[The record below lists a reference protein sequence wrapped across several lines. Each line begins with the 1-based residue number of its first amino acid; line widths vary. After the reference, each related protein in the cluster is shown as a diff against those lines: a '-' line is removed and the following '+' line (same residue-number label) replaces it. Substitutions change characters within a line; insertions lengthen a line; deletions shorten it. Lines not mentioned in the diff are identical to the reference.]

1 MTSSLLKPRA
11 HHAGFS
17 YVGVLLATLLL
28 AVCAAPAADAV
39 RNAIAA
45 PQASAGQLRALLCLK
60 SQMETVIAEPYQNLL
75 GAAAG
80 SSVASVAYSL
90 AADAGCPA
98 RNVYISKVSVD
109 MNGITSYPSVD
120 VGLLQV
126 IVALASPASATA
138 PSMSLGTVVA
148 R

>member
-1 MTSSLLKPRA
+1 MTSSSLKPRA
-11 HHAGFS
+11 RHAGFS

-45 PQASAGQLRALLCLK
+45 PQTSAGQLRALLCVK
-60 SQMETVIAEPYQNLL
+60 SQMETVVAEPYQNLL

-80 SSVASVAYSL
+80 SSVASAYSL

-109 MNGITSYPSVD
+109 TNGITSYPPAD
-120 VGLLQV
+120 VGLLQI
-126 IVALASPASATA
+126 IVSLASPASAAT
-138 PSMSLGTVVA
+138 PPMSLATVVA